1 MQGFRLFEEFRIIES
16 HIDESHIEIKSM
28 KNISLFLLAL
38 CLLLAGKLAPAAELE
53 PGLQGE
59 YFDLGSNVEDFPK
72 VEGKKPALKRVDKT
86 INFRSTGPTFPG
98 TKLDNHF
105 AIRWTGKIKIPK
117 DGAYTFYLES
127 DDGSRLLIDGK
138 TVVDNGGL
146 HDMQEQQGN
155 AELKAGEHDLVIDY
169 FENENDGGAG
179 CVLSWK
185 AKGVEKEVVPASALF
200 HVP

>member
-1 MQGFRLFEEFRIIES
+1 M
-16 HIDESHIEIKSM
+16 KST
-28 KNISLFLLAL
+28 KTVQ
-38 CLLLAGKLAPAAELE
+38 LLLVAACVAFTSRIVSAAELA
-53 PGLQGE
+53 PGLKGE
-59 YFDLGSNVEDFPK
+59 YFDLGNEVEDFPK
-72 VEGKKPALKRVDKT
+72 LDDKKPALKRIDKN

-117 DGAYTFYLES
+117 DSHYTFSLES

-146 HDMQEQQGN
+146 HDMQEQEGSID
-155 AELKAGEHDLVIDY
+155 LKEGEHDLRIDY

-179 CVLSWK
+179 CVLTWR
-185 AKGVEKEVVPASALF
+185 AKGQAKEVVPAGALF
-200 HVP
+200 HEAGDETSSAK

>member
-1 MQGFRLFEEFRIIES
+1 
-16 HIDESHIEIKSM
+16 M
-28 KNISLFLLAL
+28 KNIQLLVVALFLVV
-38 CLLLAGKLAPAAELE
+38 AGQLAPAAELE

-59 YFDLGSNVEDFPK
+59 YFDLGSTVEDFPK
-72 VEGKKPALKRVDKT
+72 LEGKKPALKRVDKT

-117 DGAYTFYLES
+117 DGVYTFFLES

-146 HDMQEQQGN
+146 HDMQEQEAN
-155 AELKAGEHDLVIDY
+155 VELKAGERDIVIDY

-185 AKGVEKEVVPASALF
+185 TKGQVKEVVPASALF
-200 HVP
+200 H

>member
-1 MQGFRLFEEFRIIES
+1 
-16 HIDESHIEIKSM
+16 M
-28 KNISLFLLAL
+28 KNIQSYLIAV
-38 CLLLAGKLAPAAELE
+38 CLVVACNLTSAAELE
-53 PGLQGE
+53 PGLGGE

-72 VEGKKPALKRVDKT
+72 LEGKKPALKRVDKT

-146 HDMQEQQGN
+146 HEMQEQQGN

-185 AKGVEKEVVPASALF
+185 TKGTEKEVVPASALF

>member
-1 MQGFRLFEEFRIIES
+1 
-16 HIDESHIEIKSM
+16 M
-28 KNISLFLLAL
+28 KNISLLIAW
-38 CLLLAGKLAPAAELE
+38 CLLLTAKLALAAESE
-53 PGLQGE
+53 PGLLGE
-59 YFDLGSNVEDFPK
+59 YFALGGNLEDFPK
-72 VEGKKPALKRVDKT
+72 LEGKKPDLKRVDKT

-117 DGAYTFYLES
+117 DGTYTFFLES

-138 TVVDNGGL
+138 IVVDNGGL
-146 HDMQEQQGN
+146 HDMQTQDGN
-155 AELKAGEHDLVIDY
+155 VDLKAGEHDLQIDY

-185 AKGVEKEVVPASALF
+185 TKGVEKEVVPASALF
-200 HVP
+200 HVSSPDQPKI